1 VCVRLESYESE
12 EHQKMVRS
20 FLDGRFENTAFCLLA
35 PDGETRL
42 SGTGRSPSQGLRQ
55 RRGPGRGREGNGV
68 VEAMEQVAE
77 KFRPRGT
84 KEGAILQD
92 FHSFRQGLNV
102 ASGDQRLMIF
112 VVAAENDRKAL
123 RTGLRSLMSDKE
135 IIGKFHTD
143 FAEEGPDSQWRDA
156 IKGEKGK
163 TGIFVIRADAFGQTG
178 SVMEQLPVD
187 VKTEEL
193 KKALLKANASFSKT
207 EKRKVYSEH
216 VAAGRRARVYFENGM
231 PYGEDRDGDG
241 VIDHRRGRGGRGA
254 GPEAGERRGPPAGRR
269 GGPPR
274 GTGRPGQPP
283 QRPRIRPGGTE

>member
-1 VCVRLESYESE
+1 
-12 EHQKMVRS
+12 MVRS

-55 RRGPGRGREGNGV
+55 GRGARGPGRGRGENGV
-68 VEAMEQVAE
+68 VEAMEQVAK
-77 KFRPRGT
+77 KFRPRGS
-84 KEGAILQD
+84 KEGAVLQD

-102 ASGDQRLMIF
+102 ASGDQRLLIF
-112 VVAAENDRKAL
+112 VVAAEDDRKRL
-123 RTGLRSLMSDKE
+123 RTDLRGLMSDKE
-135 IIGKFHTD
+135 IIGKFHAD
-143 FAEEGPDSQWRDA
+143 FAEEKPDSDWRDTV
-156 IKGEKGK
+156 KGERGK

-178 SVMEQLPVD
+178 NVVDQLPVD
-187 VKTEEL
+187 VTAEEL
-193 KKALLKANASFSKT
+193 KKALLEANTSFAKT

-216 VAAGRRARVYFENGM
+216 VAAGRRARVYFENGV

-241 VIDHRRGRGGRGA
+241 EIDHRGSRGGRGGRGA
-254 GPEAGERRGPPAGRR
+254 GPEADERRGPPSGRR

-274 GTGRPGQPP
+274 GNRRPGQPP